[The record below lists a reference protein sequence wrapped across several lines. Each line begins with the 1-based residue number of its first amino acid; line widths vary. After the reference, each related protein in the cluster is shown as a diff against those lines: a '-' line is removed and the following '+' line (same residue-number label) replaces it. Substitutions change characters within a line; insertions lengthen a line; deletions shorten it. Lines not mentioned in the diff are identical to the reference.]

1 MSDSSDYVLPRVW
14 TWDQPSGGQFEN
26 INRPI
31 AGPTYDQ
38 DLPVGKHPFQLYSL
52 ATPNGQKASILFEEL
67 LEKGRSMAPGTAQ
80 GIGATG
86 AVWLTASV
94 QIGFVMGAITSTV
107 LNLADRFTPQK
118 LLATSA
124 LGAAACTA
132 AIAFFATG
140 GRPKYVVA

>member
-1 MSDSSDYVLPRVW
+1 MTLSRTNQQRALVALVEVLGLCVW
-14 TWDQPSGGQFEN
+14 FSAT
-26 INRPI
+26 
-31 AGPTYDQ
+31 AVVPTLRADW
-38 DLPVGKHPFQLYSL
+38 
-52 ATPNGQKASILFEEL
+52 
-67 LEKGRSMAPGTAQ
+67 
-80 GIGATG
+80 GIGETG

-132 AIAFFATG
+132 AIAFATG
-140 GRPKYVVA
+140 LGS